1 MTERPRLD
9 RSRNAR
15 CARCGGCRVIKL
27 DMHAVAK
34 LTEAMQVI
42 VDGSAKPIEKL
53 VSLHRLNNVVEAL
66 DLGFANRFQIVVRNV
81 GNAFLRVVLCTVNDL
96 IECSFNDR
104 TCLNDYK
111 LVERIVL
118 VRCTQPTKRIPIHKN
133 VVSNFKIADE
143 VAPNYFDF
151 PCHAVTSEGFNDG
164 TTPR

>member
-1 MTERPRLD
+1 MLMIVAAQSFRL
-9 RSRNAR
+9 
-15 CARCGGCRVIKL
+15 VIKL

-81 GNAFLRVVLCTVNDL
+81 GNAFLRLVLCTVNDL

-118 VRCTQPTKRIPIHKN
+118 VRGTQTTQRPAICDD
-133 VVSNFKIADE
+133 VVADLEVSNE
-143 VAPNYFDF
+143 VAPDCFGGFDVC
-151 PCHAVTSEGFNDG
+151 CHAVTSERN
-164 TTPR
+164 